1 MAVNPVSPISTGLA
15 AAIEARRHWDVRY
28 AEGVTPWDTQITPPE
43 VEAFWTSGRL
53 PPQGLALDLG
63 CGPGTNVRYLA
74 RMGLHAVGVEIAGAP
89 LLTAGR
95 RTLDDPLAQ
104 RLRMTFCCAD
114 VCALP
119 FQGIQAAYILDIGCL
134 HNLSPQLRFDYA
146 AGVIA
151 NLAPGGYYH
160 LYAFDANP
168 HPEDEPES
176 KTTGLADGEVEQLF
190 TPALHLVEEIRAR
203 PDRRPCR
210 WYLLQRPATSD

>member
-1 MAVNPVSPISTGLA
+1 MAVSPISPIDTGLA
-15 AAIEARRHWDVRY
+15 AAIETRRHWDVRY

-43 VEAFWTSGRL
+43 VEAFWASGRL

-74 RMGLHAVGVEIAGAP
+74 RIGLQAVGVEIAGEP

-95 RTLDDPLAQ
+95 RILHDPLSH
-104 RLRMTFCCAD
+104 RRRMTFCCAD

-119 FQGIQAAYILDIGCL
+119 FQGVEAAYILDIGCL
-134 HNLSPQLRFDYA
+134 HNIAPQLRRDYA

-151 NLAPGGYYH
+151 NLAAGGYYQ
-160 LYAFDANP
+160 LFAFDANP
-168 HPEDEPES
+168 PPEDPES
-176 KTTGLADGEVEQLF
+176 KTTGLADGEVEHLF
-190 TPALHLVEEIRAR
+190 GPALCLVEEIRAR

-210 WYLLQRPATSD
+210 WYLLQRPAALP